1 MWPNP
6 QFPADLVL
14 FVEKIL
20 NLFCNVNEYE
30 WFRDNWFL
38 PKRILDPSH
47 LVPDKER
54 KLTQSFIFTLL
65 NHLMHNIPKWSG
77 TFQAF
82 VKHLLQDFTS
92 VSDHFETLCIM
103 GLMESFIF
111 CVVSMS
117 LICKIKCIIDE

>member
-14 FVEKIL
+14 FVEEVL

-47 LVPDKER
+47 LVPGKER

-65 NHLMHNIPKWSG
+65 NHLMHNIQKWSG

-103 GLMESFIF
+103 GL
-111 CVVSMS
+111 VSMS
-117 LICKIKCIIDE
+117 LICKIKCMIDE